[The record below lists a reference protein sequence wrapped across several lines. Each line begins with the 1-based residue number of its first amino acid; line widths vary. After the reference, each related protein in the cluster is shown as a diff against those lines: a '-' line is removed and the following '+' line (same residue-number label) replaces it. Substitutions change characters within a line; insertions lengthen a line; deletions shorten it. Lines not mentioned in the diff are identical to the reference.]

1 MRRFPVRPVSGWV
14 LGIAASGLLLAF
26 PGPASAQPRGS
37 SGKVQVKVKSGD
49 AAYNQLL
56 RDAARRTSQGQHSQ
70 ALESYRRILLAYPDD
85 LTATRGSADALVA
98 LGRRDEAEAF
108 LKEYL
113 ARKGYDE
120 AIWRSL
126 AEIHRA
132 REQYD
137 VFLTDLIEVLKGVPA
152 GSPLPM
158 SWALRSFED
167 LASEPTIAERVEP
180 AIRKLVAEKGKE
192 HPEIRILMADV
203 LLRRNDSA
211 GALAEVV
218 EADRSSKAGGTIL
231 FQYGEELYGS
241 GRSPLAEA
249 AYVKAAEAA
258 TEVTFRTQAWS
269 RVADVALEQKRYT
282 TAASAY
288 ESISKANPGT
298 AAGVEALLNLAE
310 IQQTHL
316 RNYAGALAA
325 YEALEGNP
333 NLGARQATL
342 YLQTADCHLRMDQ
355 PDKALAVLNKLK
367 AGPADQ
373 EVQAEGEFLMA
384 EIKFFKGD
392 FTGAQAAYQSLA
404 ENFTRTRKTNDA
416 VGRYLQIARAM
427 DSKEMDALK
436 LYAAM
441 EKYTRMSDTTTVL
454 ETARK
459 LQADY
464 AATDLAADALVREAE
479 MIRNRGKAEEAVI
492 LCERAVAEHPK
503 ARIAAYALAVMGD
516 IFLSD
521 LSDKKRALA
530 AFERLLDEYPE
541 NLLAA
546 EVRRT
551 VEKLRRNSES

>member
-1 MRRFPVRPVSGWV
+1 MRRFS
-14 LGIAASGLLLAF
+14 
-26 PGPASAQPRGS
+26 S
-37 SGKVQVKVKSGD
+37 SGCFRVLLVVGACGSLLTGDPAQAQKPGVSRKVPLKVKSGD

-98 LGRRDEAEAF
+98 LGRREEAETF
-108 LKEYL
+108 LRDYL
-113 ARKGYDE
+113 DRKGYDE

-137 VFLTDLIEVLKGVPA
+137 VFLSDLVEVLKGAPA
-152 GSPLPM
+152 GTPLPM

-167 LASEPTIAERVEP
+167 LASEPATADKVEP
-180 AIRKLVAEKGKE
+180 AIRKLIAEKARE

-203 LLRRNDSA
+203 LLRRNDSS
-211 GALAEVV
+211 GALAEVD
-218 EADRSSKAGGTIL
+218 EADRSSKAGGAIL

-258 TEVTFRTQAWS
+258 TDVAFRTQAWS

-282 TAASAY
+282 TASSAY
-288 ESISKANPGT
+288 EAIAKASPGT
-298 AAGVEALLNLAE
+298 PAGVEALLNLAD
-310 IQQTHL
+310 IKQTHL
-316 RNYAGALAA
+316 RDYAGALAA
-325 YEALEGNP
+325 YKALEGNP

-355 PDKALAVLNKLK
+355 PDEAISVLNKLK
-367 AGPADQ
+367 AAPADQ
-373 EVQAEGEFLMA
+373 EIQAEGEFLMA

-416 VGRYLQIARAM
+416 VGRYLQIARAI
-427 DSKEMDALK
+427 DSKETDALK
-436 LYAAM
+436 LYATM

-454 ETARK
+454 DTSRK
-459 LQADY
+459 LQADF
-464 AATDLAADALVREAE
+464 AASDLAADALVREAE
-479 MIRNRGKAEEAVI
+479 MIRNRGKAREAVT

-516 IFLSD
+516 IYLSE
-521 LSDKKRALA
+521 LSDKKLALA

-551 VEKLRRNSES
+551 LEKLRRNSES